1 VRIRSILYIL
11 FIASFIGVFFY
22 SNILSEKIDDD
33 FRSDSI
39 RKSSIQLSPF
49 PIVISKNSRSQ
60 NTILYD
66 LLINKSEKAV
76 VLYDT
81 EVDLGEFG
89 KVFPFDTKHLV
100 LEFKYNLDKGRLEF
114 TGSDLESRKI
124 YGYCLIT
131 NKNNIRYDVNIE
143 HEKYKLQIESIHNP
157 DNENSGVFVEGVF
170 KFHSNM
176 RDALSLVTPIRVK
189 KVDDREISIRGDFSS
204 KDNLLTLSNIKIQN
218 HKMNI
223 DAEIDFSTT
232 SPLFQINATI
242 NNLNFDK
249 IKEDSFGIDDVIL
262 AQDLLES
269 FAKFNFKVNFSSKDV
284 NYKAMTLKNASLS
297 LNSKNSSEI
306 EMSNLSFEFADK
318 GLFET
323 KGIFSNAKFYPH
335 YRGGISLKNAQ
346 YKNLVELFDLP
357 ESKFKNKKK
366 ITIFSDISLHPS
378 LVALKNLNIYEGKKI
393 LEAKHFQ
400 YSLVNSHRS
409 IVTGD
414 VRVNKDIN
422 NSNVINALVKK
433 YSDVE
438 SSSKEKNIIDINF
451 ALTKDLNGKNE
462 REVNLNYIY
471 DNSIRI
477 HNITFSKSKLEA
489 SMEIDTKSRKF
500 TVSFNSNEVDLNL
513 LHESMQDFVYMG
525 DFSDINN
532 RVFSK
537 QHLAVSGMPGEI
549 LINLQ
554 GKENQD
560 LKNLKCNL
568 SYIDDKATFS
578 DCFLDTSVG
587 KILLSGKVG
596 KNKKGMYYDIAY
608 RGDKISL
615 SPGILSNI
623 GKEVV
628 QDSNGKFDLQG
639 YIESKGANASELSRN
654 MVGSMAVK
662 FFDVKLKHI
671 PNFSEDNESHI
682 LSLVKGNFDFS
693 SILIKSNN
701 IEYFTES
708 KKKGM
713 LLLERDL
720 VKNFTKIGSTPEEV
734 S

>member
-1 VRIRSILYIL
+1 
-11 FIASFIGVFFY
+11 
-22 SNILSEKIDDD
+22 
-33 FRSDSI
+33 
-39 RKSSIQLSPF
+39 
-49 PIVISKNSRSQ
+49 
-60 NTILYD
+60 
-66 LLINKSEKAV
+66 
-76 VLYDT
+76 
-81 EVDLGEFG
+81 
-89 KVFPFDTKHLV
+89 
-100 LEFKYNLDKGRLEF
+100 
-114 TGSDLESRKI
+114 
-124 YGYCLIT
+124 
-131 NKNNIRYDVNIE
+131 
-143 HEKYKLQIESIHNP
+143 
-157 DNENSGVFVEGVF
+157 
-170 KFHSNM
+170 
-176 RDALSLVTPIRVK
+176 
-189 KVDDREISIRGDFSS
+189 
-204 KDNLLTLSNIKIQN
+204 
-218 HKMNI
+218 
-223 DAEIDFSTT
+223 
-232 SPLFQINATI
+232 
-242 NNLNFDK
+242 
-249 IKEDSFGIDDVIL
+249 
-262 AQDLLES
+262 
-269 FAKFNFKVNFSSKDV
+269 
-284 NYKAMTLKNASLS
+284 
-297 LNSKNSSEI
+297 
-306 EMSNLSFEFADK
+306 
-318 GLFET
+318 
-323 KGIFSNAKFYPH
+323 
-335 YRGGISLKNAQ
+335 
-346 YKNLVELFDLP
+346 
-357 ESKFKNKKK
+357 
-366 ITIFSDISLHPS
+366 
-378 LVALKNLNIYEGKKI
+378 
-393 LEAKHFQ
+393 
-400 YSLVNSHRS
+400 
-409 IVTGD
+409 
-414 VRVNKDIN
+414 
-422 NSNVINALVKK
+422 
-433 YSDVE
+433 
-438 SSSKEKNIIDINF
+438 
-451 ALTKDLNGKNE
+451 
-462 REVNLNYIY
+462 
-471 DNSIRI
+471 
-477 HNITFSKSKLEA
+477 
-489 SMEIDTKSRKF
+489 MEIDTKSRKF